1 MSTERR
7 WQALPAAKLVWS
19 GNTPRSVDF
28 NDIYFS
34 RESGLQEARHVFL
47 KGNHLPEAWRG
58 RSHFSIC
65 ETGFGT
71 GLNFLATWL
80 AWLDDPQ
87 RCTHLHYLAIE
98 KFPLPAQDC
107 GRVFGQWVCLASLG
121 EQLLAQY
128 PHALP
133 GRHRLLFENGHL
145 VLDLEYAD
153 AAEALQSLQEEPE
166 HAIDCWFLDGFSPVR
181 NPDMWTP
188 ELFQSMAAL
197 SGPGTSFATF
207 SAAGQ
212 VRRGLRDEHFSVS
225 KAPGYGSK
233 REMLS
238 GRYDGAAGIRPDVST
253 GTRRKGAQRWHLD
266 RAGPDMAPTFV
277 ARTLQRRC
285 GGEDA
290 EDIVGATH
298 ASPIFEGLRVP
309 RVPRPAT
316 ASDSAAAAEG
326 RRHMRA
332 IQAVRPVAAILGA
345 GLAGAATAEAL
356 ARRGW
361 QVTVLE
367 RDRVAAAASGNLQ
380 GVLYTR
386 LSHRDSPLN
395 RFTAHSYGF
404 ALRHYHR
411 LAAAGNWQPGPDG
424 EFCGV
429 LQLLEHQ
436 DGDSELACV
445 VAGLPNLVRYL
456 GAAEAAAISGL
467 KHCPGGLF
475 YPEGGWLHPPAICK
489 AMLQHPRI
497 TLLENCGTVQVARAG
512 TGWRLFNQQGALLHQ
527 TPTLVIASG
536 HEASQWTETRWLPLQ
551 KIRGQVTHLPS
562 RGELGQLRTVICHT
576 GFVAPARS
584 GIHCIGASFDL
595 GDEDPYL
602 RTDSHQAN
610 LEKLQAALEL
620 DCLDHADAVNLP
632 GRVGF
637 RCASPD
643 YLPIVG
649 PVPDFSA
656 VRQDFAFLRHNARQ
670 TSEQYGAMLPGLYL
684 NTAHGARGLTSTPL
698 AAELLASQIT
708 GAASPLDTALQ
719 QALSP
724 TRFIIRG
731 LIRRRL

>member
-19 GNTPRSVDF
+19 GNTPRSVAF

-34 RESGLQEARHVFL
+34 RESGLQEARHIFL
-47 KGNHLPEAWRG
+47 KANHLPEAWRG

-71 GLNFLATWL
+71 GLNFLATWR
-80 AWLDDPQ
+80 AWLDDPR
-87 RCTHLHYLAIE
+87 RCTHLQYLAIE

-107 GRVFGQWVCLASLG
+107 GRAFGQWNCLANLG

-133 GRHRLLFENGHL
+133 GRHRLLFENGQL

-153 AAEALQSLQEEPE
+153 AAEALQILQEEPE

-212 VRRGLRDEHFSVS
+212 VRRGLRDAHFSVS

-238 GRYDGAAGIRPDVST
+238 GRYDGAAGIQPNAPAGTRPDSVA
-253 GTRRKGAQRWHLD
+253 GTRRKGAQRWHL
-266 RAGPDMAPTFV
+266 GPPGQ
-277 ARTLQRRC
+277 AR
-285 GGEDA
+285 
-290 EDIVGATH
+290 
-298 ASPIFEGLRVP
+298 
-309 RVPRPAT
+309 
-316 ASDSAAAAEG
+316 
-326 RRHMRA
+326 
-332 IQAVRPVAAILGA
+332 RPVAAILGA

-395 RFTAHSYGF
+395 SFTAHSYGF

-424 EFCGV
+424 AFCGV
-429 LQLLEHQ
+429 LQLLEHP

-562 RGELGQLRTVICHT
+562 RGELGKLRTVICHT

-595 GDEDPYL
+595 GDEDPHL
-602 RTDSHQAN
+602 RADSHQAN

-649 PVPDFSA
+649 PAPDFSA

-670 TSEQYGAMLPGLYL
+670 TSEQYGATLPGLYL

-708 GAASPLDTALQ
+708 GAAAPLDTALQ

-724 TRFIIRG
+724 TRFIVRG

>member
-1 MSTERR
+1 MNTEQS
-7 WQALPAAKLVWS
+7 WQPLPTAKLVWS

-28 NDIYFS
+28 DDIYFS
-34 RESGLQEARHVFL
+34 RESGLEEARHVFL
-47 KGNHLPEAWRG
+47 RGNHLPEAWRG
-58 RSHFSIC
+58 RSHFSIA
-65 ETGFGT
+65 ETGFGA
-71 GLNFLATWL
+71 GLNFLAAWR
-80 AWLDDPQ
+80 AWLDDPR

-98 KFPLPAQDC
+98 KFPLPASDC
-107 GRVFGQWVCLASLG
+107 GRAFGQWNCLSSLG

-133 GRHRLLFENGHL
+133 GRHRLLFEKGQL
-145 VLDLEYAD
+145 VLDLVYAD

-166 HAIDCWFLDGFSPVR
+166 QLIDCWFLDGFSPAR
-181 NPDMWTP
+181 NPEMWTS

-197 SGPGTSFATF
+197 SSPRASFATF
-207 SAAGQ
+207 SVAGQ
-212 VRRGLRDEHFSVS
+212 VRRGLRDAHFSIS
-225 KAPGYGSK
+225 KAPGYGNK

-238 GRYDGAAGIRPDVST
+238 GRHDGSAETRPVAPT
-253 GTRRKGAQRWHLD
+253 QTRRKGAQRWHLGPPSHW
-266 RAGPDMAPTFV
+266 RA
-277 ARTLQRRC
+277 R
-285 GGEDA
+285 
-290 EDIVGATH
+290 
-298 ASPIFEGLRVP
+298 
-309 RVPRPAT
+309 
-316 ASDSAAAAEG
+316 
-326 RRHMRA
+326 
-332 IQAVRPVAAILGA
+332 QAGRPVAAILGA

-367 RDRVAAAASGNLQ
+367 RERVAAAASGNLQ

-395 RFTAHSYGF
+395 SFTAHSYGF
-404 ALRHYHR
+404 ALRCYHR
-411 LAAAGNWQPGPDG
+411 LAAAGSWRPGRDG

-429 LQLLEHQ
+429 LQLLEHP
-436 DGDSELACV
+436 DIDSELARV
-445 VAGLPNLVRYL
+445 VAGLPNLVRSL

-475 YPEGGWLHPPAICK
+475 YPEGGWLHPPAICR

-497 TLLENCGTVQVARAG
+497 TLLEDCGTVRVARAG
-512 TGWRLFNQQGALLHQ
+512 TGWRLFDQQGTLLHQ

-562 RGELGQLRTVICHT
+562 RGELGQLRTVICHS
-576 GFVAPARS
+576 GFVAPARC

-595 GDEDPYL
+595 GDEDPHL

-610 LEKLQAALEL
+610 LEKLQAALDLE
-620 DCLDHADAVNLP
+620 CLDHADAVNLP
-632 GRVGF
+632 GRAGF
-637 RCASPD
+637 RCAGPD

-649 PVPDFSA
+649 PAPDFSA
-656 VRQDFAFLRHNARQ
+656 VRQDFAFLRQNARQ

-708 GAASPLDTALQ
+708 GAAAPLDTALQ

-731 LIRRRL
+731 LKRRRL

>member
-19 GNTPRSVDF
+19 GNIPRSVDF
-28 NDIYFS
+28 DDIYFS
-34 RESGLQEARHVFL
+34 RESGLEEARHVFL
-47 KGNHLPEAWRG
+47 RGNHLPEAWLG

-80 AWLDDPQ
+80 AWLDDPR

-98 KFPLPAQDC
+98 KFPLPAPDC
-107 GRVFGQWVCLASLG
+107 GRAFGQWNCLSSLG

-133 GRHRLLFENGHL
+133 GRHRLLFEKGRL
-145 VLDLEYAD
+145 VLDLVYAD

-166 HAIDCWFLDGFSPVR
+166 QSIDCWFLDGFSPAR
-181 NPDMWTP
+181 NPEMWTS

-197 SGPGTSFATF
+197 SSPRASFATF
-207 SAAGQ
+207 STAGQ
-212 VRRGLRDEHFSVS
+212 VRRGLRDAHFSIS
-225 KAPGYGSK
+225 KAPGYGNK

-238 GRYDGAAGIRPDVST
+238 GRYDGST
-253 GTRRKGAQRWHLD
+253 ETRSVAPTQTRRKGAQRWHL
-266 RAGPDMAPTFV
+266 GPPSH
-277 ARTLQRRC
+277 RR
-285 GGEDA
+285 
-290 EDIVGATH
+290 I
-298 ASPIFEGLRVP
+298 R
-309 RVPRPAT
+309 
-316 ASDSAAAAEG
+316 
-326 RRHMRA
+326 
-332 IQAVRPVAAILGA
+332 QADRPVAAILGA

-356 ARRGW
+356 ARRDW

-367 RDRVAAAASGNLQ
+367 RERVAAAASGNLQ

-386 LSHRDSPLN
+386 LSNRDSPLN
-395 RFTAHSYGF
+395 SFTVHSYGY
-404 ALRHYHR
+404 ALRYYRR
-411 LAAAGNWQPGPDG
+411 LAAAGSWQPGRDG

-429 LQLLEHQ
+429 LQLLEHPEV
-436 DGDSELACV
+436 DPELARV
-445 VAGLPNLVRYL
+445 VAGLPNLVRSL

-467 KHCPGGLF
+467 KRCPGGLF
-475 YPEGGWLHPPAICK
+475 YPEGGWLHPPAICR

-497 TLLENCGTVQVARAG
+497 TLLEDCGTVRVARAG
-512 TGWRLFNQQGALLHQ
+512 TGWRLFDQQGTLLHQ

-536 HEASQWTETRWLPLQ
+536 HEASQWAETRWLPLQ

-562 RGELGQLRTVICHT
+562 RGELRQLRTVICHS

-584 GIHCIGASFDL
+584 RIHCIGASFDL
-595 GDEDPYL
+595 GDEDPHL

-610 LEKLQAALEL
+610 LEKLQTALDLEY
-620 DCLDHADAVNLP
+620 LDHADAVNLP

-637 RCASPD
+637 RCTSPD

-649 PVPDFSA
+649 PAPDFNA
-656 VRQDFAFLRHNARQ
+656 VRQDFAFLRQNARQ
-670 TSEQYGAMLPGLYL
+670 TSEQYGTMLPGLYL

-698 AAELLASQIT
+698 AAELLAAQIT
-708 GAASPLDTALQ
+708 GAAAPLDTALQ

-731 LIRRRL
+731 LKRRRL